1 MLVSNEIIIHLEDPR
16 PSVALNLMGLSLIA
30 KYPSYEKKCIFW
42 VDGIFGELFCR
53 YKGVRIEKK
62 RGLTL
67 YTELIE
73 FLSSVKTKRKLAVL
87 GESGGYPR
95 MSRMLF
101 GCTTIVELPYYESEL
116 LLSQAQFSL
125 PANIDLV
132 VIGIG
137 SPKQEWI
144 AQKIYE
150 KQRQK
155 VFCFGGALNMYE
167 NRERSV
173 SGSILGRYF
182 EWLWRMQNQPGR
194 RIQRMLKSML
204 PAISVFAK
212 SHLKV
217 RTLSSISEGSDN

>member
-1 MLVSNEIIIHLEDPR
+1 MLVSNEIITHLEDPR

-30 KYPSYEKKCIFW
+30 KNPSYEKKCIFW

-62 RGLTL
+62 RGLSL

-73 FLSSVKTKRKLAVL
+73 FLSSAKIKRKLAVL
-87 GESGGYPR
+87 GESGGYPKT
-95 MSRMLF
+95 SRKLLRF
-101 GCTTIVELPYYESEL
+101 ATIVELPNYETDL

-125 PANIDLV
+125 PTKTELV

-137 SPKQEWI
+137 SPKQEMI
-144 AQKIYE
+144 GQKIYKE
-150 KQRQK
+150 QRQK

-173 SGSILGRYF
+173 SGHILGRYF

-204 PAISVFAK
+204 PAISVFAQRQ
-212 SHLKV
+212 LKV
-217 RTLSSISEGSDN
+217 RALSSISEGSEN